1 MNRTTVFSN
10 FSFVAAGILCTFA
23 FFLLGGCATYQS
35 KVFKARGLVES
46 GQLQSASSE
55 LKVLADQVTDD
66 QLIYVLDYATLLQFE
81 GKILESNSYFM
92 KGLKLIDQFDYQS
105 ISRVAG
111 SLLFNE
117 EVVQY
122 KGDTF
127 EKIFVNAYLALNFL
141 ELNDLDSALVETR
154 RINEKYLL
162 YRQEEK
168 KKFELNSFAKYLS
181 ALIWEADKK
190 YDDAFLAYKEAYGI
204 DSRITGIED
213 DLVRTAKKSQRMDE
227 YKKFKNEFSNVQE
240 DPTWYDSNIADVVV
254 IFQNGWGARK
264 DVNPRSPRFPILRPV
279 PVESRNAIVTLDR
292 LDKQGSTS
300 FAKTR
305 SVYSVDDAE
314 IKTLLEDQGS
324 LAARRIGGIV
334 AKEIAA
340 DQIRQ
345 KNELLGFIA
354 AVAMHASDR
363 ADLRQ
368 WSFLPKEFQ
377 IVRLRVKPGKYKL
390 NISVQNKYSGDQ
402 GEAASSREVELKA
415 GKTRFFNWRKF

>member
-1 MNRTTVFSN
+1 MNR
-10 FSFVAAGILCTFA
+10 IL
-23 FFLLGGCATYQS
+23 LLLKLSLIAVCLLSVSCASYQT

-46 GQLQSASSE
+46 GQFQSANAE
-55 LKVLADQVTDD
+55 LKVLADQVSDD
-66 QLIYVLDYATLLQFE
+66 QLIYVLDYATLLQYE
-81 GKILESNSYFM
+81 GKIQESNNYFM

-105 ISRVAG
+105 VSRVAG

-117 EVVQY
+117 EMVQY

-168 KKFELNSFAKYLS
+168 KKFELNSFAKYVS

-204 DSRITGIED
+204 DENISDIEE
-213 DLVRTAKKSQRMDE
+213 DLIRSAKKSQRLDE
-227 YKKFKNEFSNVQE
+227 YKKYKSMFPSVQE
-240 DPTWYDSNIADVVV
+240 DPSWYDSKGAEVVV

-264 DVNPRSPRFPILRPV
+264 DYNPRSPRFPILRSIPM
-279 PVESRNAIVTLDR
+279 EARNATVTLER
-292 LDKQGSTS
+292 IDKPESPS
-300 FAKTR
+300 FAR
-305 SVYSVDDAE
+305 SKFIYSVDDAA
-314 IKTLLEDQGS
+314 IRTLLEDQGS
-324 LAARRIGGIV
+324 LVARRMGGIV
-334 AKEIAA
+334 AKEVAA

-345 KNELLGFIA
+345 KNELLGLVAQI
-354 AVAMHASDR
+354 AMHASDR

-377 IVRLRVKPGKYKL
+377 VVRLRVKPGKYKMK
-390 NISVQNKYSGDQ
+390 ISAQNKYSGD
-402 GEAASSREVELKA
+402 ASGNSSEREIEIKA
-415 GKTRFFNWRKF
+415 GKTRFFNYRRF